1 MSGAEAARAKISGA
15 EAARGLEDKASHI
28 FTRTHIKAIQTYC
41 VQVQPR
47 LRPNTAAQ
55 AYTRAHHAVFRTL
68 IDTRG
73 TAFTPPDTSRPAS
86 EKSCRVAAGAGGAAS
101 PWAGGAASSQAADQ
115 GFFRLKQRILA
126 LQLELKQRRLRF
138 VDAIFG
144 LKRRILR
151 LQLRLVYA
159 AFRFVDAIFG
169 LKRRILRLQLRL
181 VYAAFRFERGVFDPD
196 LRPQLRELSLR
207 LQQLL
212 SHRPRL
218 LQPLSARLLLHEGP
232 HALVGHGGGAI
243 AERWLPLLEYT
254 CCECFLCWQPLRGA
268 LGGSDFV
275 KSKFHR

>member
-159 AFRFVDAIFG
+159 AFRF
-169 LKRRILRLQLRL
+169 
-181 VYAAFRFERGVFDPD
+181 ERGVFDPD